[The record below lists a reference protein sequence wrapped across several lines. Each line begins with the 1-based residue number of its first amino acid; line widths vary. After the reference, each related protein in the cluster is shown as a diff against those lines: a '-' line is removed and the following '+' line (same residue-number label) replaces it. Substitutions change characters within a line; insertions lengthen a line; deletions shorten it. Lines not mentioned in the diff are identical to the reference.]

1 MNFFSWPSSCRPQEQ
16 RSSSFRPSRRCQ
28 GFTVSTRCSRS
39 VRRQL
44 QQVREDA
51 CSRQFRPGGIR
62 GADTWLTLY
71 AFTAIGLSL
80 GTRHVLGDAHAS
92 IGGFGCTCAPERY
105 GAPRAPSSS
114 LRSTDSNVPASRM
127 WLEGAMAQISS
138 WKCGTYGTHSS
149 EAHPH
154 AHSED

>member
-105 GAPRAPSSS
+105 GAPRAPGSS

-138 WKCGTYGTHSS
+138 WKCGTSFPLQPSPCTQLR
-149 EAHPH
+149 EC
-154 AHSED
+154 